1 MISLRSVS
9 GEQLPFKLIRF
20 PAGEPH
26 VDIGGLRD
34 NAAVVIDWRFAEAGE
49 LFDVLAL
56 NDALV
61 RAGLL
66 VRLFVPYM
74 PAARQDRAQPGFAFT
89 LSIVARVLGA
99 CGFTSVEVVDPHSA
113 VTPGHVAGCKV
124 RELASVVPPGVISA
138 DTVLVCPDEGASAR
152 VVSVALRFG
161 IQRIISCRKRR
172 DAATGA
178 LSGFELVGTSN
189 VCATDRLLVV
199 DDICDGGGTFLG
211 IADVLD
217 RAAGGRLAALDLWVT
232 HGVFSKGLAPLL
244 NRYRTIHTTDS
255 LPQRHE
261 SPRLHVHPLLPY

>member
-1 MISLRSVS
+1 MIHLRDAS
-9 GEQLPFKLIRF
+9 GADVPFKLIWF

-26 VDIGGLRD
+26 VDIGSMRGPAR
-34 NAAVVIDWRFAEAGE
+34 VVIDWRFAEAGE

-56 NDALV
+56 SDALL
-61 RAGLL
+61 RAGMD

-89 LSIVARVLGA
+89 LSAVARALGTG
-99 CGFTSVEVVDPHSA
+99 GFTSVEVVDPHSSM
-113 VTPGHVAGCKV
+113 TSYCLSRCKV
-124 RELASVVPPGVISA
+124 RELASVIPPGVIAA
-138 DTVLVCPDEGASAR
+138 DTVLVCPDEGASDR
-152 VVSVALRFG
+152 VRSVAQRFG
-161 IQRIISCRKRR
+161 IQRIIDCRKRR
-172 DAATGA
+172 DSATGA
-178 LSGFELVGTSN
+178 LSGFELVGTSD
-189 VCATDRLLVV
+189 VLATDRLLVV

-244 NRYRTIHTTDS
+244 NRYRSIHTTDS